1 MILDGIVL
9 ILNIQTYDEWKTD
22 LDETWRWVYIQWTT
36 DFSWSQPKVYLQPVA
51 LSHQLRPTQIASLS
65 RDVWHVVSLIMM
77 HGIFQV
83 VFLAI
88 LVLPESLAT
97 SQQAGLSTIDNE
109 FEKVCMSLIKH
120 MF

>member
-1 MILDGIVL
+1 
-9 ILNIQTYDEWKTD
+9 
-22 LDETWRWVYIQWTT
+22 
-36 DFSWSQPKVYLQPVA
+36 
-51 LSHQLRPTQIASLS
+51 
-65 RDVWHVVSLIMM
+65 MM

-109 FEKVCMSLIKH
+109 FEKVCMSSIKH